1 MKWLHPVSYGVFFYL
16 KPLGFGHHLQIKKP
30 LENVRYQSRSAVWHA
45 HIGDLLHASCKSKKK
60 KDNEMGETF
69 PWIVVG
75 HARLLVR

>member
-1 MKWLHPVSYGVFFYL
+1 MYVINLVVL
-16 KPLGFGHHLQIKKP
+16 FGMHILETSCTHHVK
-30 LENVRYQSRSAVWHA
+30 V
-45 HIGDLLHASCKSKKK
+45 KK